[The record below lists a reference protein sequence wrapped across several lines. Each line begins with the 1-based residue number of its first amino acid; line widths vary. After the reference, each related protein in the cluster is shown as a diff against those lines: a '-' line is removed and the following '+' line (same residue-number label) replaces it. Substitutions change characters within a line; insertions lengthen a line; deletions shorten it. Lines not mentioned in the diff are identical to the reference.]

1 MSNFEMRWVKRPEG
15 VKTVRVNGSSI
26 EHLQTVLQYRVDG
39 GEWVDVPT
47 ILEKNNE

>member
-15 VKTVRVNGSSI
+15 VKIVETNGNSI
-26 EHLQTVLQYRVDG
+26 VHFTTVLQYRVDG

-47 ILEKNNE
+47 VEESNG

>member
-15 VKTVRVNGSSI
+15 VKIVETNGNSI
-26 EHLQTVLQYRVDG
+26 VHFTTVLQYRVDG

-47 ILEKNNE
+47 VMEESNG